1 MVERM
6 TTIIQTGMIDGLDEA
21 LENSASIVRA
31 NETNIKEDFILWG
44 LNQIVTADA
53 TANTLNMGND
63 DGFASGDRVRLGMTG
78 PMIFEDDVTVTIKDG
93 CTLVVV

>member
-1 MVERM
+1 M

-53 TANTLNMGND
+53 TANTLNKGND
-63 DGFASGDRVRLGMTG
+63 DGFASGDRVQLEMTG
-78 PMIFEDDVTVTIKDG
+78 PMIIEDGVTVTIKDG

>member
-1 MVERM
+1 M
-6 TTIIQTGMIDGLDEA
+6 TTKIQTGMIEGLDGA
-21 LENSASIVRA
+21 LKGSAGIVRVS
-31 NETNIKEDFILWG
+31 ESNIKEDFILWG

-53 TANTLNMGND
+53 TANTLNKGSY
-63 DGFASGDRVRLGMTG
+63 DGFGSGDRVQLVTTG